1 MNSLNFHSFNV
12 RGLRDHKKRWEIF
25 HWLKKS
31 HRGKDYIHLLQ
42 ETHSTENDVDTWR
55 KEWGAD
61 IFLSHGDSNSKG
73 VAFLLPHINVLKL
86 SNLELY

>member
-12 RGLRDHKKRWEIF
+12 RGLRDHKKRWEIV

-61 IFLSHGDSNSKG
+61 IFLSHGDSN
-73 VAFLLPHINVLKL
+73 
-86 SNLELY
+86 